1 MARFVPAWGE
11 APGLKANRNVK
22 AEGLAY
28 SPAGIPRA
36 LAKLS
41 IPGTVKHPLPT
52 RAIPW
57 RNHHPRRTKLYL
69 GIKI

>member
-36 LAKLS
+36 PAKLS
-41 IPGTVKHPLPT
+41 IPGTVNT
-52 RAIPW
+52 RSPQAQSHGATTTLAALNYI
-57 RNHHPRRTKLYL
+57 
-69 GIKI
+69 